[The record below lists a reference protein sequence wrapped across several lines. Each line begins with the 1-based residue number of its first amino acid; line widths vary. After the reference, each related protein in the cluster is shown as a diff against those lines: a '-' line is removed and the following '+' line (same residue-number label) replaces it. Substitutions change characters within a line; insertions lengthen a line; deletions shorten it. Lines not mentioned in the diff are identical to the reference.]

1 MQDILDQVFGY
12 IRGILHYRW
21 YALAVAWLVCIV
33 GWVSVYRLP
42 DQYEASARVYVDTQS
57 VLRPLLKGL
66 VVNVNDPDSQVA
78 LMTRTLLSRPNLEKV
93 ARMADLDLQAK
104 NSVAMESILNSL
116 QKQIRLSG
124 TGRQNLYSIGF
135 TDEDPNLA
143 KKVVQSLLTIFVEN
157 TLGGTRQDSTT
168 AQRFLDR
175 QIADYEARLVAAE
188 KRLTEFKRVNVGLMP
203 SDGKTYYQRMQ
214 LASLDLEAARLE
226 LEQAQ
231 NRRDSLQRQMGGEEP
246 SFGFDPNPVVPDRIT
261 PSLALPIQSR
271 IQSMEQQLDSLLLK
285 YTEKHP
291 DVIAAREILADLE
304 KQRDQQ
310 LDQIAARQARVPS
323 AFRTPE
329 GLDTNPVYQQMK
341 IALSNEEANIA
352 ALQARVDEYQNRFD
366 QLQEKVN
373 TIPDIEAQL
382 VALNRDYDVTRQ
394 NYEELLARREAAHI
408 SQQAEQ
414 SADDIRFK
422 VIEPP
427 RVPSDPAGPNRPLLM
442 SGVMA
447 AGVGVGIALAFVI
460 AQIRP
465 TFDSR
470 RSLTNL
476 TNLPVLGSVGVVLSR
491 VDIRRRRL
499 GMLIFFALSSCLLLI
514 YAVMVVLEAT
524 GGLRIPYTLTKLLG

>member
-1 MQDILDQVFGY
+1 MQDILDQVLGY
-12 IRGILHYRW
+12 LRGIWRYRW
-21 YALAVAWLVCIV
+21 YALALAWLVCIV
-33 GWVSVYRLP
+33 GWVGIYRLP
-42 DQYEASARVYVDTQS
+42 DQFEASARVYVDTQS

-104 NSVAMESILNSL
+104 NSVAMDNLL
-116 QKQIRLSG
+116 RGLRDQITLSG
-124 TGRQNLYSIGF
+124 TGRQNLYSIRF
-135 TDEDPNLA
+135 TDENPELA

-157 TLGGTRQDSTT
+157 TLGGARQDSTT

-188 KRLTEFKRVNVGLMP
+188 KRLTEFKRINVGLMP
-203 SDGKTYYQRMQ
+203 SDGRSYYQRMQ
-214 LASLDLEAARLE
+214 AAAGDSQVARLE

-231 NRRDSLQRQMGGEEP
+231 NRRDSLQRQIGGEEP

-261 PSLALPIQSR
+261 PSITLPIQGR

-285 YTEKHP
+285 YTERHP

-304 KQRDQQ
+304 KERDKQ
-310 LDQIAARQARVPS
+310 LDQIAASQANVPS
-323 AFRTPE
+323 AFRTPQ

-352 ALQARVDEYQNRFD
+352 ALQVRVDEYQNRFEE
-366 QLQEKVN
+366 LQKKVN
-373 TIPDIEAQL
+373 TIPEIEAQL

-447 AGVGVGIALAFVI
+447 AGAGLGIALAFLI

-470 RSLTNL
+470 RSLTNV
-476 TNLPVLGSVGVVLSR
+476 TSLPVLGSVGVILSR
-491 VDIRRRRL
+491 VDIRRRRFSVL
-499 GMLIFFALSSCLLLI
+499 VFFMLSSCLLLI
-514 YAVMVVLEAT
+514 YAGMVLLEAT